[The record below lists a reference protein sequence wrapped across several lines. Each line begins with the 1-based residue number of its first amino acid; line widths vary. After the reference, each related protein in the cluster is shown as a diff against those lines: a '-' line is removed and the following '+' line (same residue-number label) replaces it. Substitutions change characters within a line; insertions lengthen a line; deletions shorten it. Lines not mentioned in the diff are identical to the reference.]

1 MLNLNNDE
9 RHLEILPSH
18 EANPP
23 STRTEMSVL
32 TVVEL
37 AQYLKIGRSKAYELT
52 RESGFPVVRIG
63 KQLRIPEQALVRW
76 LEQRA
81 S

>member
-1 MLNLNNDE
+1 MSSKDE
-9 RHLEILPSH
+9 RHLEILPLYGSG
-18 EANPP
+18 P
-23 STRTEMSVL
+23 SFAGTEMSVL

-52 RESGFPVVRIG
+52 REPDFPVVRIG
-63 KQLRIPEQALVRW
+63 KQLRIPEQSLVRW
-76 LEQRA
+76 LEKRA